1 MSFRPEPRSRLLR
14 IAALQPR
21 RPASHLSSK
30 TWHCAP
36 LVNSGVVRLRVT
48 SGKGSCHALGM
59 CPSAPASS
67 PEEVARP
74 WWQGAVIY
82 QIYPLSFA
90 DSNADG
96 MGDLT
101 GIRARLAHL
110 CWLGVDAVWIS
121 PIYPS
126 PMADFGYDVSDYCAI
141 DPRFGSLADFD
152 ALVSEAHALGLKVL
166 LDFIPNH
173 SSDQHPWFVES
184 RSSRSSPKRD
194 WYLWHSGA
202 PDGGPP
208 NNWLS
213 EFGGSAWTWDAAT
226 NQYYLHS
233 FLKEQPDLNWRNPEV
248 RRALMDVLRFWLGRG
263 VDGFRV
269 DAIHHL
275 FKDSEWRDNPD
286 NPEFRPGMAPRRQLL
301 RRFTTDLPEVQ
312 GAVREMRALLERSG
326 QDQLLIGE
334 AHLPFPRL
342 VAYYGEQLDCF
353 HLPFNFHLIGT
364 RWEAAALAAMI
375 ADYESHLPAGAWPNW
390 VLGNHDRS
398 RLASRVGAA
407 QARVAALLLCTLR
420 GTPTLYYGDE
430 IGMRDVPIAPEQV
443 HDPFEKNVPG
453 LGLGRD
459 PERTPMQWSADPQA
473 GFSSAS
479 PWLPLAADYAD
490 VNVQRQAQ
498 DPNSLLSLYRSV
510 LSLRRIERALSI
522 GSYTPLPVKAPL
534 LGYVRTHAG
543 RRIGVLLNLGPSAQP
558 DSVPPVLRSARIL
571 LSTHPARD
579 GRALGSDLDPDEGVV
594 FLL

>member
-1 MSFRPEPRSRLLR
+1 MPS
-14 IAALQPR
+14 
-21 RPASHLSSK
+21 
-30 TWHCAP
+30 
-36 LVNSGVVRLRVT
+36 
-48 SGKGSCHALGM
+48 
-59 CPSAPASS
+59 SAPPPLPHEA
-67 PEEVARP
+67 AGP
-74 WWQGAVIY
+74 WWQRAVIY

-96 MGDLT
+96 IGDLA
-101 GIRARLAHL
+101 GIRSRLEHL
-110 CWLGVDAVWIS
+110 RWLGVDAVWIS

-152 ALVSEAHALGLKVL
+152 ALVSEAHAMGLRVL

-184 RSSRSSPKRD
+184 RSSRRSPKRD

-213 EFGGSAWTWDAAT
+213 EFGGSAWHWDEASG
-226 NQYYLHS
+226 QYYLHS

-248 RRALMDVLRFWLGRG
+248 RRALLDVLRFWLGRG

-275 FKDSEWRDNPD
+275 FKDTEWRDNPH
-286 NPEFRPGMAPRRQLL
+286 NPEFRPGMLPRRQLI
-301 RRFTTDLPEVQ
+301 RHFTTDLPEVH
-312 GAVREMRALLERSG
+312 GAVREMRAVLDQSG
-326 QDQLLIGE
+326 GEGQLLIGE
-334 AHLPFPRL
+334 AHLPFARL
-342 VAYYGEQLDCF
+342 VAYYGERLDCF

-364 RWEAAALAAMI
+364 RWEAAALGAMI
-375 ADYESHLPAGAWPNW
+375 ADYEAHLPAGAWPNW

-398 RLASRVGAA
+398 RIASRIGAA

-430 IGMRDVPIAPEQV
+430 IGMRDVPIAPDQV

-459 PERTPMQWSADPQA
+459 PERTPMQWSAEPQA
-473 GFSSAS
+473 GFSSTT
-479 PWLPLAADYAD
+479 PWLPLAADYAL
-490 VNVQRQAQ
+490 VNVRRQEQ
-498 DPNSLLSLYRSV
+498 DPSSLLCLYRSV
-510 LSLRRIERALSI
+510 LSLRRSEPALSI
-522 GSYTPLPVKAPL
+522 GSYTGLDVQAPL
-534 LGYVRTHAG
+534 LGYVRAHAQ

-558 DSVPPVLRSARIL
+558 GRVPRALRSDRIL
-571 LSTHPARD
+571 LSTHP
-579 GRALGSDLDPDEGVV
+579 GRAGEALGSDLGPDEGVV
-594 FLL
+594 FSIER